1 MRSENTS
8 PEQGSADALQISSS
22 SGQQISAMSG
32 VPVDRVPIGDDS
44 ESSPRHRRALSAGNR
59 RGPSPYPITPGNTS
73 RRHRASSPSTKAKAQ
88 ALALIP
94 PPAYACEIS
103 NPRPAGVPVSFAPG
117 DGHATPDV
125 HLHQHNQQVRQEVH
139 LHGVDSATHSQ
150 ALAAAH
156 LAQAQAQ
163 SFVQS
168 ATTEAQ
174 NYVHNAQQEAM
185 SRAAEYASKLRDEA
199 ENQVNLVAEEARR
212 HLDQANVT
220 IATLQS
226 RNRELELQ
234 PYSPKCRASS
244 HSNNPRTTHHAS
256 TPRRCRKPQV

>member
-1 MRSENTS
+1 M
-8 PEQGSADALQISSS
+8 A
-22 SGQQISAMSG
+22 
-32 VPVDRVPIGDDS
+32 PV
-44 ESSPRHRRALSAGNR
+44 LT
-59 RGPSPYPITPGNTS
+59 PSLPVTLPAEIELHP
-73 RRHRASSPSTKAKAQ
+73 HQLKQK
-88 ALALIP
+88 
-94 PPAYACEIS
+94 AYACEIS

-185 SRAAEYASKLRDEA
+185 SRAAECASKLRDEA
-199 ENQVNLVAEEARR
+199 ENQVI
-212 HLDQANVT
+212 DVT
-220 IATLQS
+220 
-226 RNRELELQ
+226 
-234 PYSPKCRASS
+234 
-244 HSNNPRTTHHAS
+244 
-256 TPRRCRKPQV
+256 